1 MKILIAT
8 KNNSKFEIISRMLY
22 SILGNNILIKS
33 LNDYDYFVDKDEI
46 GTNIE
51 RAKAKAKNAEEQIK
65 EDFDYILG
73 IDDGIII
80 DGKEYVTV
88 KDHLYDIVV
97 GDKIKIGSIIY
108 ITRAYFLISNDKKE
122 VLCYNKIPNIV
133 RKKLDTVEMGGGYPL
148 NSVIST
154 IDNDTVLTERSN
166 EELNDYFLK
175 YSIDDLR
182 TMFNNVDKELK

>member
-97 GDKIKIGSIIY
+97 GNKIKIGSTIY
-108 ITRAYFLISNDKKE
+108 ITRAYFLISNDKKAI
-122 VLCYNKIPNIV
+122 LCYNKIPYIV
-133 RKKLDTVEMGGGYPL
+133 RKKLDTVEMGGYPL

>member
-22 SILGNNILIKS
+22 SILRNNILIKS

-122 VLCYNKIPNIV
+122 VLCYNKIPYIV
-133 RKKLDTVEMGGGYPL
+133 RKKLDTVEMGGYPL

-154 IDNDTVLTERSN
+154 IDNDTVLTERSD

-182 TMFNNVDKELK
+182 AMFNNVDKELK

>member
-22 SILGNNILIKS
+22 SILGNNIVIKN
-33 LNDYDYFVDKDEI
+33 LNNYDYFVYKVEI

-51 RAKAKAKNAEEQIK
+51 RAQAKEKNSEELIK
-65 EDFDYILG
+65 ETFDFILG

-80 DGKEYVTV
+80 DGKEYITV

-97 GDKIKIGSIIY
+97 GDKVKIGSTIY
-108 ITRAYFLISNDKKE
+108 ITRDYFLISSDKKE
-122 VLCYNKIPNIV
+122 VLCYNKIPYIV
-133 RKKLDTVEMGGGYPL
+133 RKKLDTVEMGGYPL

-175 YSIDDLR
+175 YSINDLR

>member
-8 KNNSKFEIISRMLY
+8 KNNSKFKIISRMLY
-22 SILGNNILIKS
+22 SILGNNILIKN
-33 LNDYDYFVDKDEI
+33 LNSYDYFIDEDEI

-51 RAKAKAKNAEEQIK
+51 RARAKAKNAKEQIK
-65 EDFDYILG
+65 EDFDFILG

-80 DGKEYVTV
+80 DDKEYVTV

-97 GDKIKIGSIIY
+97 GDTIKIGSIIY

-122 VLCYNKIPNIV
+122 FLCYNKIPYIV
-133 RKKLDTVEMGGGYPL
+133 RKKLDTVEMGGYPL

-182 TMFNNVDKELK
+182 AMFNNVDKELK

>member
-22 SILGNNILIKS
+22 SILRNNILIKS

-122 VLCYNKIPNIV
+122 VLCYNKIPYIV
-133 RKKLDTVEMGGGYPL
+133 RKKLDTVEMGGYPL

-166 EELNDYFLK
+166 EELNGYFLK

>member
-8 KNNSKFEIISRMLY
+8 KTHSKFEIISRMLY

-33 LNDYDYFVDKDEI
+33 LNNYDYFIDKDEV

-65 EDFDYILG
+65 ENFDFILG

-88 KDHLYDIVV
+88 
-97 GDKIKIGSIIY
+97 
-108 ITRAYFLISNDKKE
+108 
-122 VLCYNKIPNIV
+122 
-133 RKKLDTVEMGGGYPL
+133 
-148 NSVIST
+148 
-154 IDNDTVLTERSN
+154 
-166 EELNDYFLK
+166 
-175 YSIDDLR
+175 
-182 TMFNNVDKELK
+182 

>member
-33 LNDYDYFVDKDEI
+33 LNNYDYFIDKDEV

-51 RAKAKAKNAEEQIK
+51 RAQAKAKNAEEQIK
-65 EDFDYILG
+65 ENFDFILG

-97 GDKIKIGSIIY
+97 GDKIKIGSTIY

-122 VLCYNKIPNIV
+122 VLCYNKIPYIV
-133 RKKLDTVEMGGGYPL
+133 RKKLDTVEMGGYPL

-154 IDNDTVLTERSN
+154 VDNDTVLTERSN

-182 TMFNNVDKELK
+182 AMFNNVDKELK

>member
-22 SILGNNILIKS
+22 SILENNILIKN

-51 RAKAKAKNAEEQIK
+51 RAQAKAKNAEEQIK
-65 EDFDYILG
+65 EDFDFILG

-80 DGKEYVTV
+80 DDKEYVTV

-97 GDKIKIGSIIY
+97 GDKIKIGSTIY

-122 VLCYNKIPNIV
+122 FFCYNKIPYIV
-133 RKKLDTVEMGGGYPL
+133 RKKLDTVEIGGYPL

>member
-80 DGKEYVTV
+80 ADKEYVTV

-97 GDKIKIGSIIY
+97 GDKIKISSIIY

-122 VLCYNKIPNIV
+122 VLCYNKIPYIV
-133 RKKLDTVEMGGGYPL
+133 RKKLDTVEMGGYPL

-154 IDNDTVLTERSN
+154 IDNETVLTERST

>member
-22 SILGNNILIKS
+22 SILGNNILIKN

-65 EDFDYILG
+65 ENFDYILG

-97 GDKIKIGSIIY
+97 GDKIKIGSTIY
-108 ITRAYFLISNDKKE
+108 ITRAYFLISNAKNE
-122 VLCYNKIPNIV
+122 VLCYNKIPYIV
-133 RKKLDTVEMGGGYPL
+133 RKKLDTVEMGGYPL

-154 IDNDTVLTERSN
+154 IDNDTVLTERST

-175 YSIDDLR
+175 YNMDDLR

>member
-97 GDKIKIGSIIY
+97 GNKIKIGSTIY

-122 VLCYNKIPNIV
+122 ILCYNKIPYIV
-133 RKKLDTVEMGGGYPL
+133 RKKLDTVEMGGYPL

-166 EELNDYFLK
+166 EELNGYFLK

>member
-1 MKILIAT
+1 MHILA
-8 KNNSKFEIISRMLY
+8 NLQ
-22 SILGNNILIKS
+22 LL
-33 LNDYDYFVDKDEI
+33 
-46 GTNIE
+46 
-51 RAKAKAKNAEEQIK
+51 NAEEQIK
-65 EDFDYILG
+65 EDFDFILG

-108 ITRAYFLISNDKKE
+108 ITRAYFLISNDRKE
-122 VLCYNKIPNIV
+122 VLCYNKIPYIV
-133 RKKLDTVEMGGGYPL
+133 RKKLDTVEMGGDPV

-166 EELNDYFLK
+166 EELNNYFLK
-175 YSIDDLR
+175 YSVDDLM

>member
-8 KNNSKFEIISRMLY
+8 KNNSKFEIISKMLY
-22 SILGNNILIKS
+22 SILGSDILIKN
-33 LNDYDYFVDKDEI
+33 LNSYDYFVDKDEI

-51 RAKAKAKNAEEQIK
+51 RAGVKAKNAKEQIK
-65 EDFDYILG
+65 EKFDFILG

-80 DGKEYVTV
+80 DGKEYITV
-88 KDHLYDIVV
+88 KDHLYDVV
-97 GDKIKIGSIIY
+97 IGDKIKIGSTIY
-108 ITRAYFLISNDKKE
+108 ITRAYYLISNDKKE
-122 VLCYNKIPNIV
+122 TLCFNKIPYIV
-133 RKKLDTVEMGGGYPL
+133 RKKLDNIEIDGYPL

-182 TMFNNVDKELK
+182 ILFNNVNKELN

>member
-22 SILGNNILIKS
+22 SILGNNILIKN
-33 LNDYDYFVDKDEI
+33 LNNYDYFVDKDEI

-51 RAKAKAKNAEEQIK
+51 RSKAKAKNAKEQIK

-122 VLCYNKIPNIV
+122 VLCYNKIPYIV
-133 RKKLDTVEMGGGYPL
+133 RKKLDTVEMGGYPL

-166 EELNDYFLK
+166 KELNDYFLK
-175 YSIDDLR
+175 CSIDDLR

>member
-51 RAKAKAKNAEEQIK
+51 RSKAKAKNAEEQIK

-97 GDKIKIGSIIY
+97 GDKIKISSIIY

-122 VLCYNKIPNIV
+122 VLCYNKIPYIV
-133 RKKLDTVEMGGGYPL
+133 RKKLDTVEMGGYPL

-154 IDNDTVLTERSN
+154 IDNETVLTERST

>member
-22 SILGNNILIKS
+22 SILGHNILIKS
-33 LNDYDYFVDKDEI
+33 LNNYDYFIDKDEV

-51 RAKAKAKNAEEQIK
+51 RSKAKAKNAEEQIK
-65 EDFDYILG
+65 ENFDFILG

-97 GDKIKIGSIIY
+97 GDKIKIGSTIY

-122 VLCYNKIPNIV
+122 FLCYNKIPYIV
-133 RKKLDTVEMGGGYPL
+133 RKKLDTVEMGGYPL

-154 IDNDTVLTERSN
+154 TDNDTVLTERSN

>member
-65 EDFDYILG
+65 EDFDFILG

-97 GDKIKIGSIIY
+97 GDKIKIGSTIY

-122 VLCYNKIPNIV
+122 FLCYNKIPYIV
-133 RKKLDTVEMGGGYPL
+133 RKELDTVEMGGYPL

-154 IDNDTVLTERSN
+154 TDNDTVLTERSN

-175 YSIDDLR
+175 YSINDLR

>member
-22 SILGNNILIKS
+22 SILGHNILIKS
-33 LNDYDYFVDKDEI
+33 LNNYDYFIDKDEV

-65 EDFDYILG
+65 ENFDFILG

-97 GDKIKIGSIIY
+97 GDKIKIGSTIY

-122 VLCYNKIPNIV
+122 FLCYNKIPYIV
-133 RKKLDTVEMGGGYPL
+133 RKKLDTVEMGGYPL

-182 TMFNNVDKELK
+182 AMLSNVDKELK

>member
-22 SILGNNILIKS
+22 SILGYNILIKS
-33 LNDYDYFVDKDEI
+33 LNNYDYFIDKNEV

-51 RAKAKAKNAEEQIK
+51 RAKTKAKNAEEQIK
-65 EDFDYILG
+65 EKFDFILG

-80 DGKEYVTV
+80 DGKEYITV

-97 GDKIKIGSIIY
+97 GDKIKIGSTIY

-122 VLCYNKIPNIV
+122 FLCYNKIPYIV
-133 RKKLDTVEMGGGYPL
+133 RKKLDTVEMGGYPL

-182 TMFNNVDKELK
+182 TIFNNVDKELK

>member
-22 SILGNNILIKS
+22 SILENNILIKN

-51 RAKAKAKNAEEQIK
+51 RAQAKAKNAEEQIK
-65 EDFDYILG
+65 EDFDFILG

-80 DGKEYVTV
+80 GDKEYVTV

-97 GDKIKIGSIIY
+97 GDKIKIGSTIY

-122 VLCYNKIPNIV
+122 FFCYNKIPYIV
-133 RKKLDTVEMGGGYPL
+133 RKKLDTVEIGGYPL

-154 IDNDTVLTERSN
+154 IDNDTVLTDRSN

>member
-22 SILGNNILIKS
+22 SILGPNILIKN
-33 LNDYDYFVDKDEI
+33 LNSYDYFVDKDEI
-46 GTNIE
+46 GTNLE
-51 RAKAKAKNAEEQIK
+51 RASAKAQNAKEQIK
-65 EDFDYILG
+65 EKFDFILG

-80 DGKEYVTV
+80 DGKEYITV
-88 KDHLYDIVV
+88 KDHLYDVV
-97 GDKIKIGSIIY
+97 IGDKIKIGSTIY
-108 ITRAYFLISNDKKE
+108 ITRAYYLISNDKKE
-122 VLCYNKIPNIV
+122 SLCFNKIPYIV
-133 RKKLDTVEMGGGYPL
+133 RKKLDTIEMGGYPL

-154 IDNDTVLTERSN
+154 IDNDIVLTERSN

-182 TMFNNVDKELK
+182 ILFNNVDKELN

>member
-33 LNDYDYFVDKDEI
+33 LNNYDYFVDKDEV

-65 EDFDYILG
+65 ENFDFILG
-73 IDDGIII
+73 IDDGIVI

-97 GDKIKIGSIIY
+97 GDKIKIGSTIY
-108 ITRAYFLISNDKKE
+108 ITRAYFVISNDKKGF
-122 VLCYNKIPNIV
+122 LCNNKIPYIV
-133 RKKLDTVEMGGGYPL
+133 RKKLDTIEMSGYPL

-154 IDNDTVLTERSN
+154 IDNDTVLTERKS

>member
-8 KNNSKFEIISRMLY
+8 KNNSKFEIISRMFY
-22 SILGNNILIKS
+22 SILGNNILIKN
-33 LNDYDYFVDKDEI
+33 LNNYDYFVDKDEI

-65 EDFDYILG
+65 EDFDFILG
-73 IDDGIII
+73 IDDGIEI

-88 KDHLYDIVV
+88 KDNLYDIVV
-97 GDKIKIGSIIY
+97 GNKIKIGSIIY

-122 VLCYNKIPNIV
+122 GLCYNKIPYIV
-133 RKKLDTVEMGGGYPL
+133 RKKLDTVEMGGYPL

-154 IDNDTVLTERSN
+154 IDNDTVLTECSN
-166 EELNDYFLK
+166 EELNNYFLK

-182 TMFNNVDKELK
+182 AMLSNVDKELK

>member
-51 RAKAKAKNAEEQIK
+51 RSKAKAKNAEEQIK

-122 VLCYNKIPNIV
+122 VLCYNKIPYIV
-133 RKKLDTVEMGGGYPL
+133 RKKLDTVEMGGYPL

>member
-22 SILGNNILIKS
+22 SILGNNILIKN
-33 LNDYDYFVDKDEI
+33 LNNYDYFVDKDEI

-65 EDFDYILG
+65 EDFDYIIG

-80 DGKEYVTV
+80 DDKEYVTV

-97 GDKIKIGSIIY
+97 GDKIKIGSTIY
-108 ITRAYFLISNDKKE
+108 ITRVYFLISNDKKE
-122 VLCYNKIPNIV
+122 VLCNNKIPYIV
-133 RKKLDTVEMGGGYPL
+133 RKKLDTVEMGGYPL

-182 TMFNNVDKELK
+182 TMFNNIDKELK

>member
-22 SILGNNILIKS
+22 SILENNILIKN

-46 GTNIE
+46 GTNVE
-51 RAKAKAKNAEEQIK
+51 RAQAKAKNAEEQIK
-65 EDFDYILG
+65 EDFDFILG

-80 DGKEYVTV
+80 DDKEYVTV

-97 GDKIKIGSIIY
+97 GDKIKIGSTIY

-122 VLCYNKIPNIV
+122 FFCYNKIPYIV
-133 RKKLDTVEMGGGYPL
+133 RKKLDTVEIGGYPL

>member
-22 SILGNNILIKS
+22 SILGNNIVIKN
-33 LNDYDYFVDKDEI
+33 LNNYDYFVDEDEI

-51 RAKAKAKNAEEQIK
+51 RAKAKAKNAKDQIK
-65 EDFDYILG
+65 ETFDFILG

-80 DGKEYVTV
+80 DGKEYITV

-97 GDKIKIGSIIY
+97 GDKVKIGSTIY
-108 ITRAYFLISNDKKE
+108 ITRAYFLISSDKKE
-122 VLCYNKIPNIV
+122 VLYYNKIPYIV
-133 RKKLDTVEMGGGYPL
+133 RKKLDTVEMGGYPL

-175 YSIDDLR
+175 YSINDLR

>member
-51 RAKAKAKNAEEQIK
+51 RSKAKAKNAEEQIK

-97 GDKIKIGSIIY
+97 GDKIKISSIIY

-122 VLCYNKIPNIV
+122 VLCYNKIPYIV
-133 RKKLDTVEMGGGYPL
+133 RKKLDTVEMGGYPL

>member
-22 SILGNNILIKS
+22 SILGYNIVIKS

-46 GTNIE
+46 GTNLE
-51 RAKAKAKNAEEQIK
+51 RAKAKAKNAKEQIK
-65 EDFDYILG
+65 ENFDFILG

-97 GDKIKIGSIIY
+97 GDKIKIGSTIY

-122 VLCYNKIPNIV
+122 FWCYNKIPYIV
-133 RKKLDTVEMGGGYPL
+133 RKKLATVETIGYPL

-154 IDNDTVLTERSN
+154 IDNDTVLTECKS

-182 TMFNNVDKELK
+182 TMFNNVDKELE

>member
-8 KNNSKFEIISRMLY
+8 KNKSKFEIISRMLY
-22 SILGNNILIKS
+22 SILGNNILIKN

-51 RAKAKAKNAEEQIK
+51 RAKSKAKNAEEQIK

-73 IDDGIII
+73 IDDGIIL
-80 DGKEYVTV
+80 DGKEYITV

-97 GDKIKIGSIIY
+97 GDKIKIGSTIY
-108 ITRAYFLISNDKKE
+108 ITRAYFLISNAKND
-122 VLCYNKIPNIV
+122 VLCYNKIPYIV
-133 RKKLDTVEMGGGYPL
+133 RKKLDTVEMGGYPL

-175 YSIDDLR
+175 YSMDDLR

>member
-80 DGKEYVTV
+80 ADKEYVTV

-97 GDKIKIGSIIY
+97 GDKVKIGSTIY

-122 VLCYNKIPNIV
+122 VLCYNKIPYIV
-133 RKKLDTVEMGGGYPL
+133 RKKLDTVEMGGYPL

-154 IDNDTVLTERSN
+154 IDNDTVLTERST

>member
-22 SILGNNILIKS
+22 SILGNNISIKN
-33 LNDYDYFVDKDEI
+33 LNNYDYFVDKDEI

-51 RAKAKAKNAEEQIK
+51 RAKSKAENAEKQIK

-88 KDHLYDIVV
+88 KNHLYDIVV
-97 GDKIKIGSIIY
+97 GDKIKIGSTIY
-108 ITRAYFLISNDKKE
+108 ITRAYFLITNDKKE
-122 VLCYNKIPNIV
+122 FLCCNKIPYIV
-133 RKKLDTVEMGGGYPL
+133 RKKLDTVEMEGYPL

-154 IDNDTVLTERSN
+154 IDNDTVLTERSD

>member
-80 DGKEYVTV
+80 ADKEYVTV

-97 GDKIKIGSIIY
+97 GDKVKIGSTIY

-122 VLCYNKIPNIV
+122 VLCYNKIPYIV
-133 RKKLDTVEMGGGYPL
+133 RKKLDTVEMGGYPL

>member
-51 RAKAKAKNAEEQIK
+51 RSKAKAKNAEEQIK

-97 GDKIKIGSIIY
+97 GDKVKIGSTIY

-122 VLCYNKIPNIV
+122 VLCYNKIPYIV
-133 RKKLDTVEMGGGYPL
+133 RKKLDTVEMGGYPL

>member
-33 LNDYDYFVDKDEI
+33 LNNYDYFIDKDEV
-46 GTNIE
+46 GTNIA

-65 EDFDYILG
+65 ENFDFILG

-97 GDKIKIGSIIY
+97 GDKIKIGSTIY

-122 VLCYNKIPNIV
+122 VLCYNKIPYIV
-133 RKKLDTVEMGGGYPL
+133 RKKLDTVEMGGYPL